1 MNSLAVKAKVG
12 SVTFDLMKLWPFPR
26 KQELL
31 PQNRHT
37 PPSLWNQEMHG
48 PADCHGWVNIIQRHN
63 FSCLTCIRVL
73 HCILRWR
80 QSKMAA
86 ASRSKCMPGRLRA
99 ESRDSFRR
107 PSTLRSR
114 RRGATERLPVERE
127 KRISGW
133 SLSIDFVCS
142 RLKKCSTNR
151 RTESRPNEKHRLRPN
166 DNDEMP
172 QDNWCHL
179 NRNNNNNSTHFN
191 IILLYAQ

>member
-1 MNSLAVKAKVG
+1 MESGDAWT
-12 SVTFDLMKLWPFPR
+12 SW
-26 KQELL
+26 L
-31 PQNRHT
+31 P
-37 PPSLWNQEMHG
+37 WMGEY
-48 PADCHGWVNIIQRHN
+48 IIQRHN

-114 RRGATERLPVERE
+114 RRGATERLPLERE
-127 KRISGW
+127 RRISEW

-191 IILLYAQ
+191 IIRIIICAVEQSYLLTWYFAQNVFI